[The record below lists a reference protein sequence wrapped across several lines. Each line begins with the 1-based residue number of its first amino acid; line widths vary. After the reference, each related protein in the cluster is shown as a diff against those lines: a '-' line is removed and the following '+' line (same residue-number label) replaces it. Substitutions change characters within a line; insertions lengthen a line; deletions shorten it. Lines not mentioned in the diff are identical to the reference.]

1 MRKDGLIMGKVINY
15 EHWRSASIRLLL
27 YYMKLTTL
35 RAAWY
40 PHGDQTGTL
49 LSTCHLMIK
58 WLCAQGWSH
67 HREGHQLW
75 TLKKCINSVAALLH
89 ETDDPQSSLAPTR
102 WPDWHPVVYMSLND
116 KVTLC
121 ARMVSSWGRLW
132 PGTTIWTLEDGGY
145 RFGCCFIT
153 WNWRQFP
160 LRAAWHPHGDQTGT
174 LLSSCHL
181 MIKWLCAQ
189 GWSHHREVYNQRRQ

>member
-27 YYMKLTTL
+27 YYMKLRTL
-35 RAAWY
+35 RTAWH
-40 PHGDQTGTL
+40 PHGDQTDTL

-67 HREGHQLW
+67 HGEGHQLW

-89 ETDDPQSSLAPTR
+89 ETDDPQNSLAPTR
-102 WPDWHPVVYMSLND
+102 WPDWHPVIYMSLND

-121 ARMVSSWGRLW
+121 ARMVSSQGRSS
-132 PGTTIWTLEDGGY
+132 TMNIEEVY
-145 RFGCCFIT
+145 RLGCCFQGSHT
-153 WNWRQFP
+153 LVKMKFP
-160 LRAAWHPHGDQTGT
+160 TFSRPQDHTFFKCLKAVFFQIYSD
-174 LLSSCHL
+174 
-181 MIKWLCAQ
+181 II
-189 GWSHHREVYNQRRQ
+189 